1 MANSVVVLVGP
12 FPDWEGIA
20 RHAQERGWEVVQ
32 VESGAEAFRALSSKD
47 VTAAVLP
54 IQLRDGPAANLLV
67 RSRAAGT
74 RADFLVLSDGSHHD
88 GAQHGDRATL
98 LEEGADEIF
107 DPPFDGDRILAK
119 LDRLRDRRVLIDEL
133 GFIVRDP
140 SMLEIFERILRIA
153 PLKVTALI
161 SGESGTGKEML
172 AQAIHRA
179 SDRKSGPFVA
189 VNVGAL
195 PENLLESELFG
206 HERGAFTSADA
217 RRIGRFELANGGTL
231 FLDEIGEMPLSS
243 QVNLLRVLEEEEF
256 LRVGGSKKI
265 KVDVRIVA
273 ATNRDLEEMVREG
286 RFRRDLF
293 YRLKVVELDV
303 PPLRRR
309 REEIPILARELAARA
324 ASRHG
329 VKFPGFT
336 KEAIVALSNYEWPGN
351 VRELRNLIDGIVAL
365 RPEMPV
371 RISDLPTH
379 LLHGGRPE
387 RALPAV
393 PRDREDLEREFIMQS
408 LLAIRSE
415 VATLREIIAGG
426 RYPGVVRSSSSAF
439 DGDSKHVYAMD
450 GAVFPAGTVRFEDL
464 EGSGSLSL
472 QQLER
477 RAVERALQ
485 ESGDNRRK
493 AAQALG
499 ISERTL
505 YRRIKQFGLA
515 TEAGALASSPS
526 METH

>member
-1 MANSVVVLVGP
+1 MAKSIVIFVGP
-12 FPDWEGIA
+12 FPDWTGIA
-20 RHAQERGWEVVQ
+20 RQAQDRGWEVIQ
-32 VESGAEAFRALSSKD
+32 VESGAEAFRVLSSKD
-47 VTAAVLP
+47 VSAVVIP
-54 IQLRDGPAANLLV
+54 MQLRDGPAANLLV

-88 GAQHGDRATL
+88 GAQHGDRASL
-98 LEEGADEIF
+98 LGEGADEVF
-107 DPPFDGDRILAK
+107 DPPFDADRILSK

-133 GFIVRDP
+133 GLIVRDP

-161 SGESGTGKEML
+161 TGESGTGKEML

-179 SDRKSGPFVA
+179 SDRKNGPFVA

-231 FLDEIGEMPLSS
+231 FLDEIGEMSLPS

-273 ATNRDLEEMVREG
+273 ATNRDLEELVREG

-293 YRLKVVELDV
+293 YRLKVVQLDV

-309 REEIPILARELAARA
+309 RGEIPILARELAARA
-324 ASRHG
+324 AARHG
-329 VKFPGFT
+329 LKFPGFT
-336 KEAIVALSNYEWPGN
+336 KEAITVLSNSEWPGN
-351 VRELRNLIDGIVAL
+351 VRELKNLVDGIVAL

-371 RISDLPTH
+371 RVTDLPAYV
-379 LLHGGRPE
+379 LHAGRHE
-387 RALPAV
+387 RSLPAV
-393 PRDREDLEREFIMQS
+393 PRDRADLEREFIVQS
-408 LLAIRSE
+408 LLAIRSDI
-415 VATLREIIAGG
+415 AALREMMAPRSIF
-426 RYPGVVRSSSSAF
+426 PGVVRSGSAF
-439 DGDSKHVYAMD
+439 DSDKNLYTGD
-450 GAVFPAGTVRFEDL
+450 GAVFPAASVRIDDFD
-464 EGSGSLSL
+464 GAGSLSL

-477 RAVERALQ
+477 RAVERALH

-505 YRRIKQFGLA
+505 YRRIKQFGLVSEPGSL
-515 TEAGALASSPS
+515 TSSPS
-526 METH
+526 VETH